1 MTLFG
6 NRVLQMLLVKMRSF
20 WSEVGSKCNMTG
32 ALMRKRKKTH
42 RGEGHIKVEAEV
54 AVIHL

>member
-1 MTLFG
+1 
-6 NRVLQMLLVKMRSF
+6 MLLVKMRSF
-20 WSEVGSKCNMTG
+20 CSEVGSKCNMTG